1 MAELARATSARR
13 RVGARLNGVAHGH
26 AIAPDE
32 AAATG
37 ASACVMEVDAV
48 EQAAQRDLIRVR
60 LERDQLQAERALLLQ
75 AKEEL
80 AAVLDERTRRAQQL
94 LGERTQLEA
103 RLRERDEQVQRL
115 SRELGAATG
124 PVLAPARD
132 APEPAGLR
140 LAARLAGLF
149 GRRRTRP
156 EADAKAVPATRP
168 ALLPAPTRAEA
179 LQPFIKDGH
188 AQPLIA
194 AILLGLG
201 RDELPVVL
209 GLIERYCRD
218 RQLTPVLLTD
228 HDGLELFRCR
238 RMLFEY
244 LPPAALRDRVAP
256 AMDWDL
262 YLQRR
267 LALIRR
273 KWQPARII
281 AFGPAAAQVARTWRG
296 SPFED
301 EGIEELIGIGDGDN
315 PLCGDAQ
322 ETVRTLGYGGAIG
335 RNRETCARM
344 NE

>member
-1 MAELARATSARR
+1 MAQLARSASARR
-13 RVGARLNGVAHGH
+13 RVAARLNGVANGH
-26 AIAPDE
+26 AVAPTE
-32 AAATG
+32 AAAPSPP
-37 ASACVMEVDAV
+37 ALEVEAV
-48 EQAAQRDLIRVR
+48 EQAAQRDQIRLR

-80 AAVLDERTRRAQQL
+80 AAVLEERTRRAQQL
-94 LGERTQLEA
+94 LGERAQLEA

-115 SRELGAATG
+115 SRELGAATRPVPAPPVPIPAG
-124 PVLAPARD
+124 PRLSARLARVLGRLRVRPEAPGKARAAQPVALPAPAR
-132 APEPAGLR
+132 G
-140 LAARLAGLF
+140 
-149 GRRRTRP
+149 
-156 EADAKAVPATRP
+156 
-168 ALLPAPTRAEA
+168 EA
-179 LQPFIKDGH
+179 LQPFIKQGH

-194 AILLGLG
+194 AVVLGLG

-244 LPPAALRDRVAP
+244 LPSAALRERVAP
-256 AMDWDL
+256 GMDWDL
-262 YLQRR
+262 YQQRR

-281 AFGPAAAQVARTWRG
+281 AFGPAAAQAARSWRS

-301 EGIEELIGIGDGDN
+301 EGIEELIGIADGGN
-315 PLCGDAQ
+315 PLCSDAQ
-322 ETVRTLGYGGAIG
+322 ETGGTLRYGGAAG
-335 RNRETCARM
+335 RDGATCARM
-344 NE
+344 AE